1 VAFLFTKDRLLKTV
15 LLGLLSFV
23 LLLGCAKLPPKAQ
36 ADTAKVNA
44 TESGKHQEYK
54 IGSNDLLQIDVYQ
67 VQELSKEVRVNSNG
81 DISLPLLGAFSVQNL
96 TAHELENVLE
106 KKLGESYLQN
116 PQVNVTIKEYTNQR
130 ITVEG
135 LVKNPGVYLFKG
147 DATLLHVLA
156 LAQGE
161 DEVANTHQVHLFR
174 DNGKN
179 GKDSYFVD
187 VDAVRKGDVEDPIL
201 KGNDILV
208 VQEDT
213 GKSVWKNVKMVINR
227 VVGIGLAIPFL

>member
-1 VAFLFTKDRLLKTV
+1 
-15 LLGLLSFV
+15 
-23 LLLGCAKLPPKAQ
+23 
-36 ADTAKVNA
+36 
-44 TESGKHQEYK
+44 
-54 IGSNDLLQIDVYQ
+54 
-67 VQELSKEVRVNSNG
+67 
-81 DISLPLLGAFSVQNL
+81 
-96 TAHELENVLE
+96 
-106 KKLGESYLQN
+106 
-116 PQVNVTIKEYTNQR
+116 
-130 ITVEG
+130 